1 MKKLI
6 IPFLL
11 LAFITVSCKES
22 TNKKEPVAE
31 EQVVNEEELDTG
43 VGENG
48 VAKSSSPA
56 FLAEGGEMVTMDN
69 IVRAETAKYLAEE
82 TIKSGPNKFRHE
94 RQGIQLDKQTVIRSN
109 FDQIY
114 SYGVFDVSEGLTI
127 TIPAYERLQLVQVFD
142 EDHVTIGVVLP
153 GQTLSFIKEDLNYG
167 DHVYLFMRTQP
178 PSYDEKGMDMMR
190 QRQDM
195 VITKAGSNK
204 PYVSETK
211 YDVNSFNTLRT
222 ELIGR
227 AVAEGKPYLGFI
239 TDIKDIISP
248 QYQIINLAGWGGL
261 PVKYA
266 NYFPIIPGDEVSKD
280 GGCSSF
286 TFNAPELDYAK
297 GGYWSL
303 TLYDAKGW
311 VATEVFNTNSNK
323 ATKNNDG
330 SYTINF
336 NCEDGAVNNLQTVKN
351 WNGLFR
357 CYLPLSKENILE
369 FTKDVITNHKVLSK
383 K

>member
-11 LAFITVSCKES
+11 IAFITVGCKEN
-22 TNKKEPVAE
+22 TNKKEPVAV
-31 EQVVNEEELDTG
+31 EQDAIEEELDTG

-48 VAKSSSPA
+48 VAKPSAPA

-94 RQGIQLDKQTVIRSN
+94 RLGIQLDKQTVIRSN

-127 TIPAYERLQLVQVFD
+127 TIPAYEKLQLVQVFD

-153 GQTLSFIKEDLNYG
+153 GQTLSFTKEDLNYG

-195 VITKAGSNK
+195 VVTKAGSNK

-239 TDIKDIISP
+239 TDKKTLSHRNIR
-248 QYQIINLAGWGGL
+248 
-261 PVKYA
+261 
-266 NYFPIIPGDEVSKD
+266 
-280 GGCSSF
+280 
-286 TFNAPELDYAK
+286 
-297 GGYWSL
+297 SL
-303 TLYDAKGW
+303 
-311 VATEVFNTNSNK
+311 
-323 ATKNNDG
+323 
-330 SYTINF
+330 I
-336 NCEDGAVNNLQTVKN
+336 
-351 WNGLFR
+351 
-357 CYLPLSKENILE
+357 
-369 FTKDVITNHKVLSK
+369 
-383 K
+383 